1 MRTWKDKGIELLTQR
16 ELEAVISVLNDK
28 IGDLE
33 YMHDDRAMSPNV
45 KEAMRL
51 QICILSDARQKL
63 SEPSN
68 A

>member
-1 MRTWKDKGIELLTQR
+1 MLTQR
-16 ELEAVISVLNDK
+16 ELEAILIVLNDK

-33 YMHDDRAMSPNV
+33 YMSDDKTLHPSVR
-45 KEAMRL
+45 EAIHL
-51 QICILSDARQKL
+51 QIRILSDARHKL